1 MIFNAIKIKEIIKN
15 KIKEEGRKSINF
27 FKNKMEHYFLSGV
40 IKKIDHRCQ
49 IPYYLI
55 INSSS

>member
-27 FKNKMEHYFLSGV
+27 LKNKMEHYFLSGV
-40 IKKIDHRCQ
+40 IKKK
-49 IPYYLI
+49 LI
-55 INSSS
+55 IDAKFLIT